1 MLKETPKIE
10 SPCKLI
16 CQLDL
21 TSGLC
26 LGCGRSREEITK
38 WTRYTD
44 AQRTEIMSELEAR
57 MEDLPA
63 PTIVTPKSTS

>member
-1 MLKETPKIE
+1 MTLNVTPTIQ

-16 CQLDL
+16 CQLHI

-44 AQRTEIMSELEAR
+44 AQRAEIMAKLDAR
-57 MEDLPA
+57 MESLPA
-63 PTIVTPKSTS
+63 PTIVTPKS